1 MSDIRATG
9 NNSLKVNIVT
19 IDMNQCILFMQ
30 ERTKWSFRSAP
41 SLQGWKRKLFVENVY
56 DTVAWTATEA
66 SKNGYLNIYTLSGSQ
81 TLLEKAFFGYTN
93 ICV

>member
-30 ERTKWSFRSAP
+30 ERTKWSFGSAP
-41 SLQGWKRKLFVENVY
+41 SLQSWKKKLSVENVY
-56 DTVAWTATEA
+56 DTVE
-66 SKNGYLNIYTLSGSQ
+66 
-81 TLLEKAFFGYTN
+81 LLLKPHRMVT
-93 ICV
+93 